1 MFQRIFFYLN
11 ADISNSGNIGCKK
24 SLDKYCCNEIAKFQF
39 VCMIN
44 LNSILATYPEWG
56 QKVPPL
62 SLFGGEKRP
71 RYSKVTPFCAPVF

>member
-1 MFQRIFFYLN
+1 M
-11 ADISNSGNIGCKK
+11 AG
-24 SLDKYCCNEIAKFQF
+24 SLENRGKLRELIDKFQF

-71 RYSKVTPFCAPVF
+71 RNSKMAPFCAPVFLKSGI

>member
-1 MFQRIFFYLN
+1 M
-11 ADISNSGNIGCKK
+11 AG
-24 SLDKYCCNEIAKFQF
+24 SLENRGKLRELIDKFQF

-62 SLFGGEKRP
+62 SLFGGEKRHHI
-71 RYSKVTPFCAPVF
+71 S

>member
-1 MFQRIFFYLN
+1 MFQ
-11 ADISNSGNIGCKK
+11 D
-24 SLDKYCCNEIAKFQF
+24 NELVNFQF

-62 SLFGGEKRP
+62 SLFGGRKAPPEFKSDSILCP
-71 RYSKVTPFCAPVF
+71 RFLKSGI

>member
-1 MFQRIFFYLN
+1 MFQ
-11 ADISNSGNIGCKK
+11 D
-24 SLDKYCCNEIAKFQF
+24 NELVNFQF

-71 RYSKVTPFCAPVF
+71 QNSKMAPFCAPVFEIWNLNKITMKSEHKKWWQKAPSKS

>member
-1 MFQRIFFYLN
+1 MFQ
-11 ADISNSGNIGCKK
+11 D
-24 SLDKYCCNEIAKFQF
+24 NELVNFQF

-44 LNSILATYPEWG
+44 LNSILATYSEWG

-71 RYSKVTPFCAPVF
+71 RNSKVPPFFEIWNLNKITMKSEFKKWWQKAPSKS

>member
-1 MFQRIFFYLN
+1 ME
-11 ADISNSGNIGCKK
+11 
-24 SLDKYCCNEIAKFQF
+24 CNYQFQF

>member
-1 MFQRIFFYLN
+1 M
-11 ADISNSGNIGCKK
+11 AG
-24 SLDKYCCNEIAKFQF
+24 SLENRGKLRELIDKFQF